1 MKKITR
7 RNFLYLTAASV
18 TALAL
23 AACSGNESTG
33 SGNADLPQLSGKTLV
48 VYYSASGNTRR
59 VANAIAERLKADT
72 FELTPVNPYTSADLN
87 WTNNNSRVVLEHN
100 DESLRNVPLTNTAVP
115 DWESYDNIL
124 LGYPIWWG
132 IAAWPVNGFVSANDF
147 TGKNVVPFCTSSS
160 SGIGRSGELLAELAG
175 TGTWLDGYRFSSS
188 ASAEDV
194 AALAESLNF

>member
-7 RNFLYLTAASV
+7 RSFLHLTVASAA
-18 TALAL
+18 ALAL
-23 AACSGNESTG
+23 AACSGTG
-33 SGNADLPQLSGKTLV
+33 SSGSGSVSLPQLSGKTLV

-59 VANAIAERLKADT
+59 VANAIAERLNVDT

-87 WTNNNSRVVLEHN
+87 WTNNSSRVVLEHD
-100 DESLRNVPLTNTAVP
+100 DESLRNVELTTTTVS
-115 DWESYDNIL
+115 DWDSYDNIL

-132 IAAWPVNGFVSANDF
+132 IAAWPVNGFVSDNDF

-160 SGIGRSGELLAELAG
+160 SGIGRSGELLAERAG

-188 ASAEDV
+188 AT
-194 AALAESLNF
+194 AADIATLAESLNL

>member
-7 RNFLYLTAASV
+7 RSFLHLTVASAA
-18 TALAL
+18 ALAL
-23 AACSGNESTG
+23 AACSGTG
-33 SGNADLPQLSGKTLV
+33 SSGSGSVSLPQLSGKTLV

-59 VANAIAERLKADT
+59 VANAIAERLNVDT

-87 WTNNNSRVVLEHN
+87 WTNNSSRVVLEHD
-100 DESLRNVPLTNTAVP
+100 DESLRNVELTTTTVS
-115 DWESYDNIL
+115 DWDSYDNIL

>member
-7 RNFLYLTAASV
+7 RSFLHLTVASAA
-18 TALAL
+18 ALAL
-23 AACSGNESTG
+23 AACSGTG
-33 SGNADLPQLSGKTLV
+33 SSGSGSVSLPQLSGKTLV

-59 VANAIAERLKADT
+59 VANAIAERLNVDT

-87 WTNNNSRVVLEHN
+87 WTNNSSRVVLEHD
-100 DESLRNVPLTNTAVP
+100 DESLRNVELTTTTVS
-115 DWESYDNIL
+115 DWDSYDNIL

-132 IAAWPVNGFVSANDF
+132 IAAWPVNGFVSDNDF